1 MTYNQYK
8 LLKGLYDLNPKM
20 NDEQKYSLHFVSD
33 IEKKTKMSTEDILA
47 VAKELE
53 QLGFVNLGQN
63 KEDAKERGGYI
74 HLIRITYSG
83 VVAQKKYISNTAL
96 SWLRNIVI
104 PAIVSI
110 ACSLIV
116 HYLCK

>member
-1 MTYNQYK
+1 MTYKQYK
-8 LLKGLYDLNPKM
+8 LLKGLYDLNSKM
-20 NDEQKYSLHFVSD
+20 NDEQKYSLHFISD
-33 IEKKTKMSTEDILA
+33 VEKKTRMPIEDVLA

-53 QLGFVNLGQN
+53 LLGFVNLAQN

-83 VVAQKKYISNTAL
+83 VLAQKNYIFNTTL
-96 SWLRNIVI
+96 SWLRNIII

-110 ACSLIV
+110 VCSLIV
-116 HYLCK
+116 YHLCK

>member
-1 MTYNQYK
+1 MTFYQYK
-8 LLKGLYDLNPKM
+8 LLKGLYDLHPKM
-20 NDEQKYSLHFVSD
+20 DDEQKYPLHFVND
-33 IEKKTKMSTEDILA
+33 VEKKTKMSTEDVLA

-74 HLIRITYSG
+74 HLIRITYNG
-83 VVAQKKYISNTAL
+83 VVAQKNYILSGAL
-96 SWLRNIVI
+96 SLLRNIII

-110 ACSLIV
+110 GCSLIV
-116 HYLCK
+116 NYLCK